1 MSIQLVPACDRPE
14 EIRGLFE
21 AYTAMLV
28 EKEPA
33 FQHYLSLQHYEEE
46 LRHLEGKY
54 GAPAGRLY
62 MACCD
67 GEPAGCVGLRQ
78 IDHRYCEMKRLYVS
92 PAFRGH
98 GIGRMLVERIIA
110 DAREIGY
117 AYMRLDTL
125 PSLHSAVH
133 MYQAY
138 GFYEIEK
145 YNDNPLDS
153 FVYMELDLRSL

>member
-46 LRHLEGKY
+46 LHHLESKY

-67 GEPAGCVGLRQ
+67 GEPAGCV
-78 IDHRYCEMKRLYVS
+78 
-92 PAFRGH
+92 
-98 GIGRMLVERIIA
+98 
-110 DAREIGY
+110 
-117 AYMRLDTL
+117 
-125 PSLHSAVH
+125 
-133 MYQAY
+133 
-138 GFYEIEK
+138 
-145 YNDNPLDS
+145 
-153 FVYMELDLRSL
+153 

>member
-1 MSIQLVPACDRPE
+1 
-14 EIRGLFE
+14 
-21 AYTAMLV
+21 
-28 EKEPA
+28 
-33 FQHYLSLQHYEEE
+33 
-46 LRHLEGKY
+46 
-54 GAPAGRLY
+54 
-62 MACCD
+62 
-67 GEPAGCVGLRQ
+67 
-78 IDHRYCEMKRLYVS
+78 
-92 PAFRGH
+92 
-98 GIGRMLVERIIA
+98 MLVERIIA